1 MHQTT
6 TSHQHKEKTV
16 ENSAKVVTMRNKN
29 DDVEIAL
36 IKQELTVIKDNHLKH
51 LKDDVE
57 KIDKKVDRLDQRIWW
72 ILGILVAGT
81 VGPMLAKLFT

>member
-1 MHQTT
+1 
-6 TSHQHKEKTV
+6 
-16 ENSAKVVTMRNKN
+16 MRTKKDN
-29 DDVEIAL
+29 DIEIAL
-36 IKQELTVIKDNHLKH
+36 IQQELSVIKDNHLKH
-51 LKDDVE
+51 LKEDVE

>member
-1 MHQTT
+1 
-6 TSHQHKEKTV
+6 V